1 MDPSGSLTPDI
12 TDGTPATGPGEIVVS
27 SKLLA
32 DLLHRVTAA
41 SGCVTVVATHD
52 PDVVAVADRSLDLTE
67 L

>member
-12 TDGTPATGPGEIVVS
+12 TDGTPATGPGKIVVS

-41 SGCVTVVATHD
+41 SGCVTVGPRMIPTSS
-52 PDVVAVADRSLDLTE
+52 RSRTVHWT
-67 L
+67 

>member
-12 TDGTPATGPGEIVVS
+12 AAGTPATGPGKIVVS

-32 DLLHRVTAA
+32 ALLHRVTAA

-52 PDVVAVADRSLDLTE
+52 SDVVAVADRSLDLTG